1 MSSQQ
6 GTGGRPA
13 ARPRPRA
20 VTISGVQT
28 VLGCV
33 VVLGL
38 IISALGELYSART
51 SEVLRDAIESEQA
64 ASLDLTL
71 DTARTITRYTL
82 IGAGVFAG
90 IALVLGVFVLRGDR
104 AARIVLTVMGGL
116 AIGVTLLA
124 GPAVWVASGYVALS
138 VTLLWTRRAREWFRP
153 PSSERPAP
161 PTDWTPPPPPS
172 IPPPPRR

>member
-1 MSSQQ
+1 MSAWR
-6 GTGGRPA
+6 GTGQPA
-13 ARPRPRA
+13 ARPRPQV

-28 VLGCV
+28 VLGCLI
-33 VVLGL
+33 VLGL
-38 IISALGELYSART
+38 IISALSELYSART
-51 SEVLRDAIESEQA
+51 SEVLRDAIASEQA

-90 IALVLGVFVLRGDR
+90 IALVLGVFVLRGDQ

-138 VTLLWTRRAREWFRP
+138 LALLWTRQAREWFRP
-153 PSSERPAP
+153 ASSDPSSPAAG
-161 PTDWTPPPPPS
+161 TPPPPS
-172 IPPPPRR
+172 APPPPGR